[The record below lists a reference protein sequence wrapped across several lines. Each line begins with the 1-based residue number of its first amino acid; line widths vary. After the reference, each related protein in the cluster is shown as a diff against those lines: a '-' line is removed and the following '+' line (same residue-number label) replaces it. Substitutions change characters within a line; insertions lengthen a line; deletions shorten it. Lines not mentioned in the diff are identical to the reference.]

1 MAKDDKL
8 NDSVTQVQL
17 KVISEN
23 GEKFLHKESEL
34 RILKVSDNINEVT
47 NCQNAASDSSFT
59 SINFDS
65 SKKTH
70 AYENSKVQVNEKH
83 IITKLLLF
91 ILFFCS
97 LFLFSLHRFR
107 KLYIN

>member
-23 GEKFLHKESEL
+23 GDKFLHTESEE

-47 NCQNAASDSSFT
+47 NCQNAASDLSFP
-59 SINFDS
+59 SINFDT
-65 SKKTH
+65 SKETH
-70 AYENSKVQVNEKH
+70 AYENSEVQVNKKK
-83 IITKLLLF
+83 T
-91 ILFFCS
+91 
-97 LFLFSLHRFR
+97 
-107 KLYIN
+107 